1 MRKKK
6 QKTSSK
12 YTTTEI
18 RYIVIFCVIMAGMAI
33 SCLQIALINIR
44 QFNAAST
51 VSNSK
56 SLVLGESRGL
66 IYDTNMHRLVC
77 VDYSFV
83 SAVKPTVAVLPILKN
98 YINDVEYNRVSESV
112 VRQLPI
118 LINTD
123 CLIKDDDVVCERIY
137 KRYNYNQAAA
147 HIIGYVDSSGH
158 NGLAGIEKTY
168 NSFLESNSGSCRV
181 RFITDG
187 KGAVMLG
194 GKAQKISD
202 NFNSLAGVVLT
213 INKHYQ
219 TSLEKAMDECGI
231 TKGAGILIDIESGAV
246 LASVSRPVFDPGNVA
261 EYLDDADSALFNRAF
276 GVFPVGSVFKPLI
289 AASALEQGIDPKE
302 TFNCDGVISE
312 NSSTFRC
319 TKAHGNVDMSS
330 AIAYS
335 CNCYFVDLIQK
346 IDCSQVIDLAA
357 SLGFGNVVALDSDI
371 KTHSGYLPD
380 TNELNSFAARANFS
394 FGQGNLSA
402 NPYQIAMLYSMI
414 ANGGEYKK
422 PFLIKGFYDG
432 EGNFKSAD
440 SEKPPVKLISKKT
453 AKLLQEYLEFAVNEG
468 TGQSAKAGEISV
480 AGKTATAQS
489 GETVNGKERL
499 VTWFAG
505 FFPCD
510 KPKYVAVIVCED
522 GKSGSEDCA
531 PVFSMLARSVLGLNN

>member
-158 NGLAGIEKTY
+158 NGLTGIEKTY

-261 EYLDDADSALFNRAF
+261 EYLDDADSAMFNRAF

-289 AASALEQGIDPKE
+289 AASALEQGIDPNII
-302 TFNCDGVISE
+302 FNCDGEISE

-330 AIAYS
+330 AIA
-335 CNCYFVDLIQK
+335 I
-346 IDCSQVIDLAA
+346 
-357 SLGFGNVVALDSDI
+357 
-371 KTHSGYLPD
+371 
-380 TNELNSFAARANFS
+380 
-394 FGQGNLSA
+394 
-402 NPYQIAMLYSMI
+402 
-414 ANGGEYKK
+414 
-422 PFLIKGFYDG
+422 
-432 EGNFKSAD
+432 
-440 SEKPPVKLISKKT
+440 
-453 AKLLQEYLEFAVNEG
+453 
-468 TGQSAKAGEISV
+468 
-480 AGKTATAQS
+480 
-489 GETVNGKERL
+489 L
-499 VTWFAG
+499 VTA
-505 FFPCD
+505 
-510 KPKYVAVIVCED
+510 I
-522 GKSGSEDCA
+522 
-531 PVFSMLARSVLGLNN
+531 L